1 MVLDNKVEGIRQDE
15 NDMLYYTVST
25 NEKQKRQL
33 YL

>member
-15 NDMLYYTVST
+15 NDMFYTVST